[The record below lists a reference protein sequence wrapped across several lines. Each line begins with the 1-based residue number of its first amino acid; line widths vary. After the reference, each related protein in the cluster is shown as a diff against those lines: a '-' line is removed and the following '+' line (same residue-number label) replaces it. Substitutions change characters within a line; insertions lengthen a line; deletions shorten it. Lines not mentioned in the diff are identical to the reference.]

1 VLAGLNLRIA
11 VASVPPVIEEVTDD
25 LDLSAAAAGLLTSAP
40 ILCFGLLAPLAP
52 VLVRRLGAERA
63 LFLALVPLV
72 VGLLVRADSSVIAL
86 FAGTLL
92 AGAGIAVA
100 NVVVPS
106 VVKGRFRR
114 VGLMTGIYVAT
125 LGAGAALAAGLTV
138 PIERALGW
146 ELALALWALP
156 AATAAAVVGLALI
169 RDRGP
174 VTARGGSGD
183 AAALLGDGVAW
194 LVTLYFGLQ
203 SLLFYV
209 GLAWLPSILRDS
221 GLGAGGAGAL
231 LALFALGGIPPSLV
245 VPIVATRMRDQRAL
259 AAGVAAVEAVAVA
272 GLLAAPG
279 AAALWVFLFAI
290 GQGAAFSLALTV
302 IILRAPDSK
311 RAAELSGMAQAIG
324 YVLAAIGPFAIGA
337 LHDWSGGW
345 DLPLAVLLALTT
357 ALAAAGIAAG
367 RARTVRPSR
376 VGSLDAPPLV

>member
-11 VASVPPVIEEVTDD
+11 VASVPPVIDEVTDD

-52 VLVRRLGAERA
+52 VLVRRLGAERI

-72 VGLLVRADSSVIAL
+72 VGLLVRADSSVTAL

-156 AATAAAVVGLALI
+156 AAAAAAVLGLALF

-183 AAALLGDGVAW
+183 AVALLGDRVAW
-194 LVTLYFGLQ
+194 VVTLYFGLQ

-209 GLAWLPSILRDS
+209 VLAWLPSILRDS

-259 AAGVAAVEAVAVA
+259 AAGVAAVEAVAVV
-272 GLLAAPG
+272 GLLAAPD

-324 YVLAAIGPFAIGA
+324 YVLAALGPVAIGA

-345 DLPLAVLLALTT
+345 NLPLVVLLALT
-357 ALAAAGIAAG
+357 APLAAAGVAAG
-367 RARTVRPSR
+367 RARTVRPSS
-376 VGSLDAPPLV
+376 VGGSDAPPTV

>member
-11 VASVPPVIEEVTDD
+11 VASVPPVIDQVTDD

-52 VLVRRLGAERA
+52 VVVRRLGAERV
-63 LFLALVPLV
+63 LFLALLPLV
-72 VGLLVRADSSVIAL
+72 VGLLVRADSSVTAL

-106 VVKGRFRR
+106 VVKGRFGR

-125 LGAGAALAAGLTV
+125 LGAGAAVAAGLTV

-156 AATAAAVVGLALI
+156 AAIAAAVLGLAVI
-169 RDRGP
+169 GDRGP

-209 GLAWLPSILRDS
+209 VLAWLPSILRDS

-259 AAGVAAVEAVAVA
+259 AAGVAAVEAVAVV
-272 GLLAAPG
+272 GLLGAPG

-324 YVLAAIGPFAIGA
+324 YALAAIGPVAIGA

-345 DLPLAVLLALTT
+345 DVPLAVLLALTAPL
-357 ALAAAGIAAG
+357 ALAGVAAG

-376 VGSLDAPPLV
+376 VGGSDAPPTV

>member
-1 VLAGLNLRIA
+1 MLAGLNLRIA
-11 VASVPPVIEEVTDD
+11 VASVPPVIDEITDD

-72 VGLLVRADSSVIAL
+72 VGLLVRAESSVIAL
-86 FAGTLL
+86 FAGTVL

-106 VVKGRFRR
+106 VVKGRFGR

-156 AATAAAVVGLALI
+156 AAAAAAVLGLALL

-174 VTARGGSGD
+174 VIARGGSGD

-209 GLAWLPSILRDS
+209 VLAWLPSILRDS

-245 VPIVATRMRDQRAL
+245 VPIVATRMRDQRVL
-259 AAGVAAVEAVAVA
+259 AAGVAAVEAVAVV

-324 YVLAAIGPFAIGA
+324 YVLAAIGPVAIGA

-345 DLPLAVLLALTT
+345 DLPLAVLLALTAPL
-357 ALAAAGIAAG
+357 ALAGVAAG

-376 VGSLDAPPLV
+376 VGGSDAPSTV

>member
-52 VLVRRLGAERA
+52 VLVRRLGAERVLFVA
-63 LFLALVPLV
+63 LLPLV
-72 VGLLVRADSSVIAL
+72 VGLLVRADSSVSAL
-86 FAGTLL
+86 FAGPLI
-92 AGAGIAVA
+92 AGVGIAVA

-106 VVKGRFRR
+106 VVKGRFGR
-114 VGLMTGIYVAT
+114 VGLMTGIYVGT

-146 ELALALWALP
+146 EFALGLWALP

-345 DLPLAVLLALTT
+345 DLPLAVLLALTA
-357 ALAAAGIAAG
+357 ALAAAGMAAG

-376 VGSLDAPPLV
+376 VGGSDAPPTA